1 MPHGQA
7 PMARP
12 LHRGTICRGL
22 AGLQRR
28 NFTYKAG
35 QKEDRRA
42 GRVLPARLSL
52 SKKVTFW
59 WPFSRIER
67 ENAV

>member
-1 MPHGQA
+1 MYNRRTILIH
-7 PMARP
+7 
-12 LHRGTICRGL
+12 LFNIFHSVKTKSKRGEGS
-22 AGLQRR
+22 
-28 NFTYKAG
+28 N
-35 QKEDRRA
+35 
-42 GRVLPARLSL
+42 PSPLSL

>member
-1 MPHGQA
+1 LHELSFLLIILLLTA
-7 PMARP
+7 DRKKARFP
-12 LHRGTICRGL
+12 EE
-22 AGLQRR
+22 AG
-28 NFTYKAG
+28 
-35 QKEDRRA
+35 
-42 GRVLPARLSL
+42 LSL

>member
-1 MPHGQA
+1 MQGWYIGITAASQA
-7 PMARP
+7 V
-12 LHRGTICRGL
+12 
-22 AGLQRR
+22 
-28 NFTYKAG
+28 KAG
-35 QKEDRRA
+35 STPVPCSTQIKRPMHRCI
-42 GRVLPARLSL
+42 GRFSL